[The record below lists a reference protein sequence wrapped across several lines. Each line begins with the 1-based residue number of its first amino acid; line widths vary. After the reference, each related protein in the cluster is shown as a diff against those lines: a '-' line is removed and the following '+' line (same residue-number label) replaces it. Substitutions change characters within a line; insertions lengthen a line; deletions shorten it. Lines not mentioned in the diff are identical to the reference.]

1 VPASFRRAELRRDD
15 DRVGERPRVVSAFCS
30 ARWCSGQRCRSAPV
44 RPCGSLQRHRPIESM
59 TRPVLARRNVLTYA
73 VSAMLAA
80 GGLGV
85 LCARQR
91 PAEPAAL
98 RRRANALGAR
108 HGLRIDYGAPTA
120 FFVPPYGPE
129 DAVIPGG
136 TATPVD
142 PSALPPALD
151 GIEEALAVYPAG
163 FVSTVCKGIFVCGSL
178 TLDGAE
184 AGGTF
189 GPAWLILV
197 ATLKVRESG
206 IYETCRLGVH
216 HELSSLI
223 WAKLPDVQVRWSALM
238 PADWTPAKT
247 NAEVLIGRQEQEDR
261 SDGFL
266 SAYGSTTS
274 ENDFNVYAE
283 TMFAF
288 PSRLLAAASRAPVV
302 ARKAALIFEAYER
315 LDPRFREM
323 FMRRGL
329 DGLRS
334 NTASSEDLGLRV
346 SPVGTPRGEI
356 VRPGDGH

>member
-1 VPASFRRAELRRDD
+1 
-15 DRVGERPRVVSAFCS
+15 
-30 ARWCSGQRCRSAPV
+30 
-44 RPCGSLQRHRPIESM
+44 M
-59 TRPVLARRNVLTYA
+59 TRPVLARRKMLKYG
-73 VSAMLAA
+73 VSAVLAA

-85 LCARQR
+85 LYARR
-91 PAEPAAL
+91 RSAEPAAL
-98 RRRANALGAR
+98 RQRATALGAR

-136 TATPVD
+136 AATPVV

-151 GIEEALAVYPAG
+151 GIEEALGVYPAG
-163 FVSTVCKGIFVCGSL
+163 FVSTLCKAIFVCGSL

-197 ATLKVRESG
+197 AALKVRESG

-223 WAKLPDVQVRWSALM
+223 WAKVPDVQVRWSTLM

-247 NAEVLIGRQEQEDR
+247 NAEVLSRRQEQEDR

-266 SAYGSTTS
+266 SAYGSTTL

-288 PSRLLAAASRAPVV
+288 PSRLLAAASRGPVV
-302 ARKAALIFEAYER
+302 ARKVALILEAYER
-315 LDPRFREM
+315 LDPRLRET
-323 FMRRGL
+323 FKRQGL

-334 NTASSEDLGLRV
+334 KAASSEDLGVSV
-346 SPVGTPRGEI
+346 SPLGGPHGEV
-356 VRPGDGH
+356 VRPGGRK